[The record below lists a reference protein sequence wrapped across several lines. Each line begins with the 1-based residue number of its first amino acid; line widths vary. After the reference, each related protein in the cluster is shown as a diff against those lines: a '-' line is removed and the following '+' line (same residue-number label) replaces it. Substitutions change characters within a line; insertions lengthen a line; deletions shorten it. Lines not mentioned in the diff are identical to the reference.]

1 MKGRESIIFAPV
13 KVVTGKGYFDRSEI
27 KMVPQPKRKLS
38 KGRRDRRR
46 AQDALDSLDLV
57 QCSNCGE
64 MRLPHTVCP
73 NCGHYEGREVISVSK
88 EEKKK

>member
-1 MKGRESIIFAPV
+1 
-13 KVVTGKGYFDRSEI
+13 
-27 KMVPQPKRKLS
+27 MVPQPKRKLS

-46 AQDALDSLDLV
+46 SQDALISQNLV

-73 NCGHYEGREVISVSK
+73 KCGHYQGREVISMDKDS
-88 EEKKK
+88 KKK

>member
-1 MKGRESIIFAPV
+1 
-13 KVVTGKGYFDRSEI
+13 
-27 KMVPQPKRKLS
+27 MVPQPKRKLS

-46 AQDALDSLDLV
+46 AHDGMEAANLV
-57 QCSNCGE
+57 QCSQCGE

-73 NCGHYEGREVISVSK
+73 NCGYYQGREIINMKK